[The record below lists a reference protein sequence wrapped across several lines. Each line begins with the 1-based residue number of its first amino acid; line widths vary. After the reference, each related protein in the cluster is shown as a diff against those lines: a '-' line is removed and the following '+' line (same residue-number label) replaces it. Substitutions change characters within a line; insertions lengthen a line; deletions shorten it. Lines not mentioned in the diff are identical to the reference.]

1 MSLPNDRAPWF
12 RCFPTALLGAL
23 AGMQPHQAYIYV
35 TLLLRIYETGGAVS
49 ETFDTLSRR
58 TGLSKKRVWE
68 ALEYLLEMGKLEQTD
83 DGRFD
88 SRSTHS
94 EIVWQTKRREEQ
106 KNAGK
111 ISFLKRE
118 KKDPKNTTKSTNP
131 VQRPFNV
138 RSTDVTRAKELEL
151 ELKKEKK
158 EKEMDRVWV
167 ARDTPEWTAWQQVKK
182 RGSIWS
188 PDRQQNGWWFESQWP
203 PNHAPEPAMGEPASN
218 PEEGCHAA
226 TRST

>member
-12 RCFPTALLGAL
+12 RCFPTALLGSL

-35 TLLLRIYETGGAVS
+35 TVLLRIYETGGAVS

-68 ALEYLLEMGKLEQTD
+68 ALEYLLEMGKLEQTED
-83 DGRFD
+83 SRFD
-88 SRSTHS
+88 SRSTHA

-106 KNAGK
+106 KHAGK

-118 KKDPKNTTKSTNP
+118 KKGAKNSTESTKLG
-131 VQRPFNV
+131 QRPFNG

-158 EKEMDRVWV
+158 EKEMNRVWV
-167 ARDTPEWTAWQQVKK
+167 ARDTPEWLAWQNVKK
-182 RGSIWS
+182 RESIWS
-188 PDRQQNGWWFESQWP
+188 PEHQQNGWWFESQWP
-203 PNHAPEPAMGEPASN
+203 PDHEPAPN
-218 PEEGCHAA
+218 PEEPSHAA
-226 TRST
+226 ARST